1 MEQPGT
7 METSERDF
15 SLRVSLGLLAAVIL
29 GGLVFVVEPWR
40 GWAEDS
46 RSR

>member
-7 METSERDF
+7 IETAERDF

-29 GGLVFVVEPWR
+29 GGLVFLVET
-40 GWAEDS
+40 DS
-46 RSR
+46 

>member
-7 METSERDF
+7 IEAPERDF

-29 GGLVFVVEPWR
+29 GGWPTADR
-40 GWAEDS
+40 
-46 RSR
+46 RIPK